1 MSFSTNHLFIVG
13 PQLAPLGGD
22 TGVDA
27 GSWPAHGSGV
37 HQHIP
42 VVTSEDARITEPTP
56 ANSAASSSDSSFE
69 DLISELERVH
79 LNSTGYHQE
88 SAYHT
93 ADSFEQLFRSKV
105 P

>member
-13 PQLAPLGGD
+13 PQLVAVGGD

-27 GSWPAHGSGV
+27 GSGPAHGSGV

-42 VVTSEDARITEPTP
+42 VVTSKNPEITEPTP
-56 ANSAASSSDSSFE
+56 ANSAVSSTDSSFE

-88 SAYHT
+88 SPYHT